1 MPLGRSSIGA
11 LVGALLFS
19 VTAHAQL
26 DLVQPQCMPEWW
38 SGDQVASALDVELG
52 PRAVRIA
59 FVVDEPCDT
68 GTIVSVLVEAEDGRR
83 RRSID
88 LGDLPA
94 QARPRA
100 IAMGVAAMLRAP
112 AEAEIPPPDALPS
125 EEPAA
130 GEAVEDAAADEAPT
144 EPTTPSTDSVDEA
157 ATESAADPAEER
169 DVVPELAAPGPPEA
183 TRGDHPESARRSEP
197 SRRPWSLTLS
207 GVGLW
212 TSSRTPWF
220 GAGGSLEHVLESG
233 WSLRVGVDG
242 ARTEASDALGVVR
255 GRLVATHLGAAW
267 RHEWDRLHLG
277 ARAAVVAEWIHL
289 AGRNADDGVQTEAR
303 SRWSASAELTLLV
316 EVPLGRRVSIAADI
330 GVRATP
336 WGLSASSPNGTVL
349 AVRNASGLARLG
361 LSVRLP

>member
-1 MPLGRSSIGA
+1 MHLGRSSIGA
-11 LVGALLFS
+11 LFGALLFS
-19 VTAHAQL
+19 VNAHAQL

-38 SGDQVASALDVELG
+38 SADQVASALDVELG
-52 PRAVRIA
+52 PRAIRIA

-112 AEAEIPPPDALPS
+112 PEADTPQPDALPS
-125 EEPAA
+125 EEPTA
-130 GEAVEDAAADEAPT
+130 EAFDDAEGEAPT
-144 EPTTPSTDSVDEA
+144 EPTTAPPTDEA
-157 ATESAADPAEER
+157 ATESVDAADPAVEGN
-169 DVVPELAAPGPPEA
+169 VVPELPAPGAPEA
-183 TRGDHPESARRSEP
+183 SGSDDPESGPEPSEP

-233 WSLRVGVDG
+233 WSFRIGVDG

-255 GRLVATHLGAAW
+255 GRVVATHLSAAW
-267 RHEWDRLHLG
+267 RHAWDHVHLG

-289 AGRNADDGVQTEAR
+289 AGRSADDTVQTGTR
-303 SRWSASAELTLLV
+303 SRWSGSGELALV
-316 EVPLGRRVSIAADI
+316 LEIPLGRVAIAADV
-330 GVRATP
+330 GVRMTP
-336 WGLSASSPNGTVL
+336 WGLSASSPSGTVL
-349 AVRNASGLARLG
+349 AIRSASGLARLG

>member
-1 MPLGRSSIGA
+1 MHLGHSSIGA
-11 LVGALLFS
+11 LLGAFFFS

-38 SGDQVASALDVELG
+38 ASAQVASALDVELG
-52 PRAVRIA
+52 ARPVRIA

-125 EEPAA
+125 EEPTA
-130 GEAVEDAAADEAPT
+130 GEAVEETEAGEART
-144 EPTTPSTDSVDEA
+144 EPDAPSTDGADEA
-157 ATESAADPAEER
+157 ATPVDPVEEAVPELPAPGAPEATSG
-169 DVVPELAAPGPPEA
+169 VVPESTPNQ
-183 TRGDHPESARRSEP
+183 P

-220 GAGGSLEHVLESG
+220 GAGGSLEHLVESG
-233 WSLRVGVDG
+233 WSLRIGVDG

-330 GVRATP
+330 GVRVTP

-349 AVRNASGLARLG
+349 AVRNASGLARFG